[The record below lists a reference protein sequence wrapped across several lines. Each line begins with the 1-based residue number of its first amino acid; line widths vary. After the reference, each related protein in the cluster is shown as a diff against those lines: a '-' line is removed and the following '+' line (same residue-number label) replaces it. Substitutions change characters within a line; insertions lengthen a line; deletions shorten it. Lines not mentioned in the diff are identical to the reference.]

1 MGITDL
7 FSGGTPISTIATGLA
22 SGVAGFYGQ
31 REANQANSD
40 NAYRTQEFQREM
52 SNTAYTRAS
61 NDLTNAGFNKLLA
74 TGAQASTPS
83 GATATAE
90 NAMGGLQSAVR
101 DSIGQAMQYRKQSAE
116 IQNLDSNNKLQNAQA
131 KQADTQAIKNTVDA
145 EVGRKGIPES
155 EIKNDIYDL
164 MRPAIKGIK
173 GWFQNGAKQES
184 LVPDAMKPKN
194 YHPQVPLNQFWKKD

>member
-1 MGITDL
+1 MDFGSAIGAVNPIAAVGTALMGGAL
-7 FSGGTPISTIATGLA
+7 GLQG
-22 SGVAGFYGQ
+22 S
-31 REANQANSD
+31 REANLANSD

-52 SNTAYTRAS
+52 SNTAYVRAA
-61 NDLTNAGFNKLLA
+61 NDLSNAGFNKLLA

-90 NAMGGLQSAVR
+90 NTMGGLQTAARDAISSALTL
-101 DSIGQAMQYRKQSAE
+101 RKQNAE
-116 IQNLDSNNKLQNAQA
+116 IQNLDANNKLQNAQA

-184 LVPDAMKPKN
+184 LVPKAMRPQN
-194 YHPQVPLNQFWKKD
+194 FHPQVPLNQFWKKD